1 MSAIS
6 TANLARLQTASP
18 EAMRAAAVEAV
29 LTLAQK
35 IEDDDTTYQRST
47 RLLATRFRHV
57 IEEVLQ

>member
-1 MSAIS
+1 MAAIS
-6 TANLARLQTASP
+6 SANLARLTSASP
-18 EAMRAAAVEAV
+18 EQMRAAVEAV

-57 IEEVLQ
+57 IEGVLQ